1 MGDIDQESGA
11 GGVRDQGRGLFSIF
25 IRMIRKDLIKKGDLC
40 KERRDAPSRYVGER
54 LSGKGNS
61 KQRF

>member
-1 MGDIDQESGA
+1 MQ
-11 GGVRDQGRGLFSIF
+11 GGVREQGRGLFSIF
-25 IRMIRKDLIKKGDLC
+25 IRMIRKDLTKKGDLC
-40 KERRDAPSRYVGER
+40 KETRDAPSRYVGER